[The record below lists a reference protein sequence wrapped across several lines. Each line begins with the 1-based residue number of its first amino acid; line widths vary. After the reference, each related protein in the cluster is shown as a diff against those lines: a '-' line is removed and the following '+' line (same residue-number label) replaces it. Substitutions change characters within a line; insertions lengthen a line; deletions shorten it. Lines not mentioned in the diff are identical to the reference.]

1 MSERLRLWLE
11 RGQGG
16 YYLRD
21 AATGERVRWEDE
33 RIRVVPVAGV
43 TYRPGAVEDVGFD
56 PGRPLALVPEPENEH
71 DPNAVAIWNEERT
84 VQAGYVPRE
93 VAPELNGDE
102 QAVSLW
108 RVEGGLRVL
117 IAPADAWIGQPRS

>member
-1 MSERLRLWLE
+1 
-11 RGQGG
+11 
-16 YYLRD
+16 
-21 AATGERVRWEDE
+21 VRWEDE

-43 TYRPGAVEDVGFD
+43 SFRPEAVEDVSFE
-56 PGRPLALVPEPENEH
+56 PGRRLALVPEPENEH
-71 DPNAVAIWNEERT
+71 DPNAVGIWNEERT

-93 VAPELNGDE
+93 VAPELAGDE

-117 IAPADAWIGQPRS
+117 IAPADAWIGRPR